1 MQLLLVVAEAIL
13 AVWFFVTV
21 LVLASYR
28 RQTRRSA

>member
-1 MQLLLVVAEAIL
+1 MRLMAELLL
-13 AVWFFVTV
+13 AVWCFVTV